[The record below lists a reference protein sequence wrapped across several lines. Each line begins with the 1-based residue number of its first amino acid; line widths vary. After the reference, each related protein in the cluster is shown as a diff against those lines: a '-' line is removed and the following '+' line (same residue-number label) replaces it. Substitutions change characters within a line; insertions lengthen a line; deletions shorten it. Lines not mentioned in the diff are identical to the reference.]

1 MIGNENG
8 DGDDDDDEDDQDDE
22 NDDGKTCNYEPYCA
36 IADCSLATAQT
47 LCPEKCPG
55 INMILIESSN

>member
-8 DGDDDDDEDDQDDE
+8 DGDDDDEDDEDDE
-22 NDDGKTCNYEPYCA
+22 SCNYEPYCA
-36 IADCSLATAQT
+36 IADCSLATAQS

-55 INMILIESSN
+55 ISMILIGWSN

>member
-36 IADCSLATAQT
+36 IADCSLAAAQT
-47 LCPEKCPG
+47 LCPEKCLG
-55 INMILIESSN
+55 NDMILIR

>member
-1 MIGNENG
+1 MIGNEND
-8 DGDDDDDEDDQDDE
+8 DGDDDDEDDEDDE
-22 NDDGKTCNYEPYCA
+22 GCNYEPYCA

-55 INMILIESSN
+55 INMILIEWSN